1 MTELLPEV
9 QAVLDENAA
18 AKLPD
23 FSTLS
28 ADEARTLFLELRLA
42 PPEIVPVA
50 EVQDRTIPGPGG
62 ELAVRIYRPNP
73 DDRSAPVL
81 LWFHGGGWVLGDLD
95 SGDLPGR
102 HLAAKGDCVVVS
114 VDYRLAPEHPFPA
127 AFDDC
132 MAATEWTIANADELG
147 IDPQRVAVGGDSAGG
162 NLAACVA
169 VQAATRGIEL
179 AHQRLIYPV
188 IAAEFDT
195 PSYDAFA
202 EGFFL
207 SRAGMQWFWD
217 HYTDAAEREDP
228 RVNPRFGTLAGL
240 PSAWVYTASCDPLC
254 SEGRAYADE
263 LEAASVSVERM
274 EVDGAIH
281 GVFSMTLDCGTEARD
296 AAAASL
302 RAAFAFR

>member
-9 QAVLDENAA
+9 QAVLDANAA
-18 AKLPD
+18 AELPD

-50 EVQDRTIPGPGG
+50 QVEDRTLAGPDGD
-62 ELAVRIYRPNP
+62 LAVRIYRPTLE
-73 DDRSAPVL
+73 DRDAPVL
-81 LWFHGGGWVLGDLD
+81 VWFHGGGWVLGDLD

-102 HLAAKGDCVVVS
+102 HLAARGGCVVVA

-127 AFDDC
+127 AFEDC
-132 MAATEWTIANADELG
+132 MAATEWTIANADSLG
-147 IDPQRVAVGGDSAGG
+147 IDPSRVAVGGDSAGG

-169 VQAATRGIEL
+169 VHAAARGIAL
-179 AHQRLIYPV
+179 AHQLLVYPV

-195 PSYDAFA
+195 ASYEQFA

-217 HYTDAAEREDP
+217 HYTNADERQDP
-228 RVNPRFGTLAGL
+228 RVNPRCGTLAGL
-240 PSAWVYTASCDPLC
+240 PSAWVYTATCDPLC

-263 LEAASVSVERM
+263 LEAAGVAVERM

-281 GVFSMTLDCGTEARD
+281 GVFSMTLDCGSEARD
-296 AAAASL
+296 AAAESL
-302 RAAFAFR
+302 RKAFAVE